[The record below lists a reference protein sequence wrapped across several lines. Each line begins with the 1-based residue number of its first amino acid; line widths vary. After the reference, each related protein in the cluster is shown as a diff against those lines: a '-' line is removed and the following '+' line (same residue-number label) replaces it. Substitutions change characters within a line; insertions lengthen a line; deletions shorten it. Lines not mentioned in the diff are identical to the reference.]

1 VTQFAAIGML
11 IVLLVMAPLARAE
24 QPSPASEPAA
34 PVDAGRWPH
43 ALPLLADEAVKRGY
57 ELPLPLGVSGL
68 FYYVERDISISDLRI
83 GVDGAPLRGVSDF
96 VNLGSRS
103 HVSVAVARLDA
114 WLLPFLNVYG
124 LLGYVHN
131 ETTTRGTV
139 TIPTLGPRPGSRTF
153 DTSGKTELN
162 GFLGGAGLTLAAGY
176 KNLFLLGDI
185 NYSQTDIGF
194 DDRFKALIGSVRT
207 GWNGKVLDTPVRL
220 WVGAMYWGTKST
232 AKATVDVPNVGRV
245 SFEADQ
251 GPTHPV
257 NPMVGAST
265 TLFRRWDAFIEYGFY
280 PPDIQ
285 TVAAGLTFRF

>member
-1 VTQFAAIGML
+1 MIALPAIGLL
-11 IVLLVMAPLARAE
+11 IALLVMAPPATA
-24 QPSPASEPAA
+24 QQTSPAAEPAA
-34 PVDAGRWPH
+34 SVDAGRWPY
-43 ALPLLADEAVKRGY
+43 ALPFLADEAVKRGY
-57 ELPLPLGVSGL
+57 ELPLPRGLSAL

-83 GVDGAPLRGVSDF
+83 GVDGAPLRSVSDF

-103 HVSVAVARLDA
+103 HVSVALARLDA

-124 LLGYVHN
+124 LIGYVHN

-153 DTSGKTELN
+153 DLSGKTELN
-162 GFLGGAGLTLAAGY
+162 GFLGGVGVTLAAGY
-176 KNLFLLGDI
+176 KNFFLLGDI

-220 WVGAMYWGTKST
+220 WAGAMYWGTEST
-232 AKATVDVPNVGRV
+232 AKATVNVPNVGRV

-257 NPMVGAST
+257 NPLVGVST

-280 PPDIQ
+280 PPDVQ
-285 TVAAGLTFRF
+285 AVAVG